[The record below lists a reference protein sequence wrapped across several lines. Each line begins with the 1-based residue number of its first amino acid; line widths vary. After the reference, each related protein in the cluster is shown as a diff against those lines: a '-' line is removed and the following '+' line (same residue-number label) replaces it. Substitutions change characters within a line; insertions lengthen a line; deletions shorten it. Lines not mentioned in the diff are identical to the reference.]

1 MSLIY
6 FILELNVNFLKL
18 LFNSVK
24 ISAHFYDSTTVYYI
38 YLCMFSTESYFQP
51 QNLGRFQKS
60 RKSAIKWSGVPNC
73 QFNLQSSSPRQHV
86 LTNVRGCFGN
96 IKQIVHQN
104 HIPDSNKTRW
114 FYIYSVN
121 ITKYL
126 VCKII

>member
-24 ISAHFYDSTTVYYI
+24 ISAHFYDSTTVDIFMYV
-38 YLCMFSTESYFQP
+38 SAESFFQP
-51 QNLGRFQKS
+51 QILGRFQKS

-114 FYIYSVN
+114 FYIYYVN
-121 ITKYL
+121 ITEYL